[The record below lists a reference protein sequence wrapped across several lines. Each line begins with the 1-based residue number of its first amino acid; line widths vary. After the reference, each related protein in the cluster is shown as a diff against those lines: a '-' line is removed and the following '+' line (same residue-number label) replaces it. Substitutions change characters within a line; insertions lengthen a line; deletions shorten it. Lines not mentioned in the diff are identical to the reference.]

1 MVKIGLK
8 HVVKDTDRH
17 GNDRFYFRFKDHGK
31 VRLPGNPGSEEF
43 MEVYQDALK
52 RCSVNVKGLQ
62 RVSEGSFAWLCH
74 TYFNSTAFKVE
85 LAPVS
90 QNTRRRIL
98 VNLHPAIGEK
108 PFAKIEARHVQAW
121 LDDRADRP
129 EAANGLLKALKALFK
144 FAVARGIARNNP
156 VASIPKIRTKT
167 DGHHTWTVA
176 EVHRFEAR
184 HPIGTVAR
192 LALALLLYTGS
203 RRGDVVLL
211 GRQHIRDGWIEFRHG
226 KTRADVDLPVLPQ
239 LQAVL
244 DGTKLGH
251 MTFLVTSFGN
261 PFTSNG
267 FGNAMRQWCDQ
278 AGLPHCTSHG
288 LRKAGATIAAEN
300 GASDLQLMA
309 IFGWTRAEM
318 ATLYTRR
325 ANRRKLSQDAMP
337 LVVPRTENELEKS
350 HHTAKSVP
358 LLKKTNDING

>member
-1 MVKIGLK
+1 MVKIGLV
-8 HVVKDTDRH
+8 HVVRDTDRH
-17 GNDRFYFRFKDHGK
+17 GNDRYYFRFKGQRK
-31 VRLPGNPGSEEF
+31 LRLPGVPGSQEF

-52 RCSVNVKGLQ
+52 RWRPKPGDLH

-74 TYFNSTAFKVE
+74 SYFNSTTFKVE
-85 LAPVS
+85 LAPIS
-90 QNTRRRIL
+90 QATRRRIL

-129 EAANGLLKALKALFK
+129 EAANGLLKALKALFR
-144 FAVARGIARNNP
+144 FAVGRGLAKHNP
-156 VASIPKIRTKT
+156 VAAISKIRTKT
-167 DGHHTWTVA
+167 DGHHTWTMA
-176 EVHRFEAR
+176 EVQQFEAR
-184 HPIGTVAR
+184 HPVGTVAR

-211 GRQHIRDGWIEFRHG
+211 GRQHIREGWLEFRHG
-226 KTRADVDLPVLPQ
+226 KTRAEVDLPVLPQ

-244 DGTKLGH
+244 NATKLGH
-251 MTFLVTSFGN
+251 MTFLVTSFGK
-261 PFTSNG
+261 PFTANG
-267 FGNAMRQWCDQ
+267 FGNAVRQWCDQ

-337 LVVPRTENELEKS
+337 LVVPRTENEPEKS
-350 HHTAKSVP
+350 HPPAKSVP
-358 LLKKTNDING
+358 LSRKVSDINV